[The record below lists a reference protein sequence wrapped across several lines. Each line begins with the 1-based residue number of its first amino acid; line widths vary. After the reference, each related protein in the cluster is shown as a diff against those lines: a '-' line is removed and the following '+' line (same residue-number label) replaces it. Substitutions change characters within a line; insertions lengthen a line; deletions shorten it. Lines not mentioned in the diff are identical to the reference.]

1 MDCSGTILK
10 LEAGLVVTRA
20 NAWMNKNVGV
30 EQQVFKKLTSQPL
43 QQRSLI
49 DTCLRFVSVIIAASD
64 LATDVGSNRRSWM
77 KLLARCAHMLEM
89 MTNNSHITPLDHTF
103 IVDTRSRLNCILR
116 LSRYVVSEE
125 HIIATQST
133 GGRVLN
139 NDSLLNLG
147 GQSLHIWGESL
158 LSFAETSLKYWKS
171 QYIQCLKLTEERFSQ
186 CLNVAPKRPFTY
198 YLFGNTLLL
207 RAKAE
212 DKASGNAYVILEH
225 AREAYTSSVQLSP
238 TIKEYAYALARAC
251 ALLNCDIECLRWLK
265 TFISLNPSGNFSLLD
280 EPDFDNCRTKKWF
293 HDLVELV
300 PGKPKQAG
308 PTGDKQY
315 NILQSSLIESGFSM
329 KKLMDLLSW
338 LPVST
343 GQSVIFPVEE
353 ENEYVKK
360 QKQRLQER
368 LELYQLKPKRDI
380 PGDGNCQMYAVSDQ
394 MYDRIDKS
402 VEIRKN
408 VVVWLRNHKDWELPN
423 GAILHQFVHDRP
435 WEDYCTAM
443 AKDGC
448 WGDHLT
454 LLAMSELYGVIIS
467 ILSSVEGDNFI
478 TEIHPTVKKMDKVV
492 MLSHYA
498 EFHYGSLAHLVEQTP
513 VLSSS

>member
-1 MDCSGTILK
+1 MDCNGTILK
-10 LEAGLVVTRA
+10 LEAGLLITRA
-20 NAWMNKNVGV
+20 TTWMNKNIGG
-30 EQQVFKKLTSQPL
+30 EQVLFKKLCSQPS
-43 QQRSLI
+43 QQQVSI

-64 LATDVGSNRRSWM
+64 LAGDGSNNHRSWM
-77 KLLARCAHMLEM
+77 KLMARCSHLLEIM
-89 MTNNSHITPLDHTF
+89 ANSVYITPHEHTF
-103 IVDTRSRLNCILR
+103 IMDARSRLNCILR
-116 LSRYVVSEE
+116 LSRFVN
-125 HIIATQST
+125 ST
-133 GGRVLN
+133 EYLRALHNGDRDLLN
-139 NDSLLNLG
+139 NYYILKLG
-147 GQSLHIWGESL
+147 APTLHLWGEAL
-158 LSFAETSLKYWKS
+158 LSFAETSLKYWKA
-171 QYIQCLKLTEERFSQ
+171 QYMLCLKLAEERFASS
-186 CLNVAPKRPFTY
+186 LVVSPKRPFTC
-198 YLFGNTLLL
+198 YLYGNTLLL

-212 DKASGNAYVILEH
+212 DKSSGNAYVILER
-225 AREAYTSSVQLSP
+225 AREAYASSVQQFP
-238 TIKEYAYALARAC
+238 TVKEYAYALAQVC
-251 ALLNCDIECLRWLK
+251 ALLNYEAECQRWLK
-265 TFISLNPSGNFSLLD
+265 TFISLNPRGNFSLLD
-280 EPDFDNCRTKKWF
+280 EPDFDACRSKKWF
-293 HDLVELV
+293 YDLVELV
-300 PGKPKQAG
+300 PGKSKQTG

-329 KKLMDLLSW
+329 KKLLEIFNW

-368 LELYQLKPKRDI
+368 LELYQLKPRRDI

-408 VVVWLRNHKDWELPN
+408 TVVWLRNHRDWELPN

-435 WEDYCTAM
+435 WEEYCDAM

-454 LLAMSELYGVIIS
+454 LLAISELFGVVIS

-478 TEIHPTVKKMDKVV
+478 TEIHPTAKKMEKVL

-498 EFHYGSLAHLVEQTP
+498 EFHYGSLVHMVEQPAVTCK
-513 VLSSS
+513 